1 MDTSLSPKP
10 FHQYL
15 FFAVDRA
22 LHNLSPE
29 IIATLKEEF
38 ISSVKSEKKCTV
50 FAYSLLGLKGETA
63 FMLWIQSEDVHH
75 AEKLVSRILKTK
87 FASFLSITQTLFGI
101 IGKSVYA
108 KERKVHEGNVPAPRS
123 DRSPYLIIYP
133 FTKTKEWHL
142 LPLEARKAMMSEH
155 MKIGFGYAHIRQQ
168 LLYSYGVDDHEF
180 IVSYETESLEEFQQ
194 LVIALRASE
203 GRRYTEN
210 DLPIFTCLYG
220 ALPDIVE
227 LL

>member
-1 MDTSLSPKP
+1 MSTLVSAKP
-10 FHQYL
+10 YHQYI
-15 FFAVDRA
+15 FFAVNRA
-22 LHNLSPE
+22 VHDLSPE
-29 IIATLKEEF
+29 IITTLKKEF
-38 ISSVKSEKKCTV
+38 ISSVESEKQCTV

-63 FMLWIQSEDVHH
+63 FMLWIQSDDVHH
-75 AEKLVSRILKTK
+75 AQEFVSRILKTK
-87 FASFLSITQTLFGI
+87 LATYLAITHTLFGI

-108 KERKVHEGNVPAPRS
+108 KERKVHEGDVPAPRS

-142 LPLEARKAMMSEH
+142 LPLETRKTMMSEH

-168 LLYSYGVDDHEF
+168 LLYAYGVDDHEF

-220 ALPDIVE
+220 ALPDIIE